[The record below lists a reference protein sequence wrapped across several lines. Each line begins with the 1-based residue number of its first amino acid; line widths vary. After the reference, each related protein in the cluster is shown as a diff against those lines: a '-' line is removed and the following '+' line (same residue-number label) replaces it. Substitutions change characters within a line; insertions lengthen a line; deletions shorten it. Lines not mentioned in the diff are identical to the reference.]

1 MSPKKKSKKSNPNVY
16 PDSYSRLQPKGRAL
30 VDHLVSDA
38 VTGQHHTEVQ
48 LASEIGYSSS
58 VNLHHAKKS
67 EAVQRAFR
75 DMCEAAKIDPL
86 KPFRV
91 LGRAMDAKKAIPL
104 KGGGIH
110 ESEDWT
116 NRIAAVDSY
125 MDRVGYPRKQ
135 DQPTGDVVFE
145 GPVNIETL
153 QFFAG
158 QKIVEQPRNIII
170 EATVEPGA
178 DAPIDHVVE
187 QENSD
192 QSQ

>member
-1 MSPKKKSKKSNPNVY
+1 MKTKKKSDKSSSNVY
-16 PDSYSRLQPKGRAL
+16 PDSYARLKPKGRAL

-38 VTGQHHTEVQ
+38 ITGHHRSEVQ
-48 LASEIGYSSS
+48 LANEIGYSSS

-91 LGRAMDAKKAIPL
+91 LGKAMDAKKAIPL

-125 MDRVGYPRKQ
+125 MDRIGYPRKQ

-158 QKIVEQPRNIII
+158 QKILERPRNTII
-170 EATVEPGA
+170 EATVEPDA
-178 DAPIDHVVE
+178 DAQTDRVIE
-187 QENSD
+187 
-192 QSQ
+192 